1 MMNIYKQELR
11 TNFKS
16 MITWIISLGCIVAMF
31 MAFFPML
38 KSDMNNFLKL
48 MDNFPPAMKAMMGIV
63 VANFASTLGYYTF
76 VFTYSS
82 LFAAIQAMNLGVG
95 IVSKEERERTAD
107 FLMTKPVSRI
117 KILSAKLFSVLTVLV
132 ITNVIYTLISFAFVR
147 GMADGD
153 YNAKKFVL
161 INASLFFTQ
170 LIFFSIGLIVSVTAK
185 KIKSVLPI
193 SLGLVFGFF
202 AISAFAVTAAND
214 KLRYLTPFQYF
225 KAEYILAN
233 SRYETSFAV
242 TGFIIVIAGITASYI
257 LFKRRDVHSV

>member
-1 MMNIYKQELR
+1 M
-11 TNFKS
+11 S
-16 MITWIISLGCIVAMF
+16 
-31 MAFFPML
+31 FFPML
-38 KSDMNNFLKL
+38 KSDMDNFLKL

-95 IVSKEERERTAD
+95 IVSKEEREKTAD
-107 FLMTKPVSRI
+107 FLMTKPVSRVN
-117 KILSAKLFSVLTVLV
+117 ILTAKLLSVLTVLI
-132 ITNVIYTLISFAFVR
+132 ITNIIYTLISFAFVR

-153 YNAKKFVL
+153 YDAKKFVL
-161 INASLFFTQ
+161 INASLFITQ
-170 LIFFSIGLIVSVTAK
+170 LIFFSIGLIVSVSAK

-202 AISAFAVTAAND
+202 AISAFAVTAASD

-225 KAEYILAN
+225 KAEYILAQGK
-233 SRYETSFAV
+233 YENVYALI
-242 TGFIIVIAGITASYI
+242 GLFIVLAGIAISYI
-257 LFKRRDVHSV
+257 LFKRRDIHSV